1 MLPYRAILVLAIP
14 ERDDHAPLFPRAG
27 LVGMSMRCKLL
38 QRHRRVPRRSLSILA
53 EFGHFTPLCGNF
65 MATMSNEL
73 TPTPPLP
80 VRSSGTGIVL
90 TVPLLTAILGTA
102 VTFALAH
109 FVLPDDLWL
118 RVFLVDRGP
127 VQMVTTALFFWGVG
141 HGLVRVLA
149 IGRERTAL
157 MQCVDLLRAER
168 IERARAQWLIERLQA
183 RIGHTAPAILTTIL
197 SYFRAHRPTRDE
209 VWKVANDEVDKAHDR
224 MEAEYRPLVAV
235 LWLIPLSGFLGTV
248 LGMSAAIGSFD
259 ALIGADGAD
268 LSALMP
274 AVRGLAVA
282 FDTTLL
288 ALALVVPLKLFEVF
302 LQRLDLGLLGDIDRV
317 VGSGLV
323 QGLDLAGLAQQ
334 SPEEAA
340 LAETAQMLD
349 RIRGSLVAID
359 QTLHS
364 VVNRL
369 HTVGDVERL
378 LSELSSAAR
387 SIKEGVPQIRADLET
402 MRKQSEQPFTLVRGR
417 TEAER

>member
-1 MLPYRAILVLAIP
+1 MTEQLTKIP
-14 ERDDHAPLFPRAG
+14 G
-27 LVGMSMRCKLL
+27 
-38 QRHRRVPRRSLSILA
+38 
-53 EFGHFTPLCGNF
+53 
-65 MATMSNEL
+65 
-73 TPTPPLP
+73 LP
-80 VRSSGTGIVL
+80 VRSTGIGLVL
-90 TVPLLTAILGTA
+90 TVPLITALIGTVLTFG
-102 VTFALAH
+102 LAH
-109 FVLPDDLWL
+109 IALPEDGWL
-118 RVFLVDRGP
+118 RTFLLDRGP

-141 HGLVRVLA
+141 HGLVRVVA
-149 IGRERTAL
+149 IGRERRAL
-157 MQCVDLLRAER
+157 VQCMELLHAER
-168 IERARAQWLIERLQA
+168 IERDRAQWLIDRLA
-183 RIGHTAPAILTTIL
+183 VRSSHTAPAILTTIL
-197 SYFRAHRPTRDE
+197 SYFRGHRPTRDE
-209 VWKVANDEVDKAHDR
+209 VWKVANDEVDKAHDGV
-224 MEAEYRPLVAV
+224 EAEYRPLVAV

-259 ALIGADGAD
+259 ALIGTDGAD

-274 AVRGLAVA
+274 AVRGLSVA

-302 LQRLDLGLLGDIDRV
+302 LQRQDHMLLIDIDRV

-369 HTVGDVERL
+369 HTVGDVEQVL
-378 LSELSSAAR
+378 AELSGAAR
-387 SIKEGVPQIRADLET
+387 SIKEGVPQIRADLEA
-402 MRKQSEQPFTLVRGR
+402 MRKQSEQPLTLVRAR